1 MPIPPRPHTYRCS
14 ACHWSKTVAPRSDVL
29 MPGIDHFD
37 ACPACG
43 HRPLETQAA
52 GVART
57 MLAGMTD
64 QIKRLI
70 R

>member
-1 MPIPPRPHTYRCS
+1 MPIPPLPLTYRCL
-14 ACHWSKTVAPRSDVL
+14 ACGWSKTVVPRSDVL

-43 HRPLETQAA
+43 HSPLETQAA

-57 MLAGMTD
+57 VLAGLAD
-64 QIKRLI
+64 QIARLV